1 MGCNPTASKW
11 IIKFKKL
18 QRFLQ
23 FLKSDLASIDDKW
36 MVRDGSRFL
45 IQPSIGCRFVASC
58 GHGNQIQKESGGGGA
73 GAAGRDEGRAGA
85 DGQHDAGATQGRGAQ
100 SGSGSLVKKV

>member
-11 IIKFKKL
+11 TIKLKSL

-23 FLKSDLASIDDKW
+23 FLKPDLASIDDKW

-45 IQPSIGCRFVASC
+45 IQPSIWGRFMASYEL
-58 GHGNQIQKESGGGGA
+58 GNQIQKESGGGGA
-73 GAAGRDEGRAGA
+73 AGWAG
-85 DGQHDAGATQGRGAQ
+85 
-100 SGSGSLVKKV
+100 S